1 MFIEPVII
9 AGSIF
14 IGNKG
19 EFKMNK
25 LYLELYV
32 IDTKKIFKKYFDTEF
47 ERDKFAR
54 KLRYSKN
61 LKVINKG
68 VEE

>member
-1 MFIEPVII
+1 
-9 AGSIF
+9 
-14 IGNKG
+14 
-19 EFKMNK
+19 MNK
-25 LYLELYV
+25 SYLELYV

-61 LKVINKG
+61 LKVISKG
-68 VEE
+68 VEK

>member
-1 MFIEPVII
+1 MKILLKLLDLRT
-9 AGSIF
+9 
-14 IGNKG
+14 NKVFYK
-19 EFKMNK
+19 E
-25 LYLELYV
+25 
-32 IDTKKIFKKYFDTEF
+32 FDTEF

-61 LKVINKG
+61 LKVISKG

>member
-1 MFIEPVII
+1 
-9 AGSIF
+9 
-14 IGNKG
+14 
-19 EFKMNK
+19 MNK

>member
-1 MFIEPVII
+1 MSRP
-9 AGSIF
+9 
-14 IGNKG
+14 
-19 EFKMNK
+19 
-25 LYLELYV
+25 YLELYV

-61 LKVINKG
+61 LKVISKG

>member
-1 MFIEPVII
+1 
-9 AGSIF
+9 
-14 IGNKG
+14 
-19 EFKMNK
+19 MNK

-47 ERDKFAR
+47 ERDKFTR

-61 LKVINKG
+61 LKVISRG